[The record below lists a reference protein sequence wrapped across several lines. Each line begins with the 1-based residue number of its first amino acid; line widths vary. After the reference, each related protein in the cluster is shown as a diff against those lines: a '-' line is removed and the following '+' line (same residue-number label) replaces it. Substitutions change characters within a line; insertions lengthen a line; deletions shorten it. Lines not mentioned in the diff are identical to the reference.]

1 MTPSDPVI
9 ETARVRFVGLFRD
22 VAVGGLAGVVSG
34 FIIAGVGGRVAM
46 RLTSLVAPAEAI
58 GRRSEGGFIVGTV
71 TFDGSLNVLF
81 FVGSIFGLLGGLLL
95 VILWPW
101 VSSWGRWRSV
111 AVGAFVLAVGSTEAV
126 NPDNID
132 FAILGNQLFTV
143 LLFWSLFFAWGFAA
157 VWLRGLLDRR
167 LPGRSRRATIVYGAI
182 AALGLPLV
190 LALPSFFF
198 DGEFSGP
205 ILVAVSLMVLAFA
218 TFSLWAL
225 RVWATDGP
233 MARAVRILGYTALT
247 LTLVLGLAKAVS
259 DAVAIIT

>member
-1 MTPSDPVI
+1 MTLSDPVI

-34 FIIAGVGGRVAM
+34 FIVAGVGGRVAM
-46 RLTSLVAPAEAI
+46 RLASLVAPAEAI

-81 FVGSIFGLLGGLLL
+81 FVGSIFGLLGGLFL
-95 VILWPW
+95 VLLWPW

-126 NPDNID
+126 DPDNID
-132 FAILGNQLFTV
+132 FAILGNQWFTV
-143 LLFWSLFFAWGFAA
+143 LLFWSLFLAWGFAA

-167 LPGRSRRATIVYGAI
+167 LPGRSRRSTIVYGAI

-190 LALPSFFF
+190 FALPSFFF
-198 DGEFSGP
+198 DEFSGP
-205 ILVAVSLMVLAFA
+205 ILVAVSVMVLAFA
-218 TFSLWAL
+218 TFGLWAL